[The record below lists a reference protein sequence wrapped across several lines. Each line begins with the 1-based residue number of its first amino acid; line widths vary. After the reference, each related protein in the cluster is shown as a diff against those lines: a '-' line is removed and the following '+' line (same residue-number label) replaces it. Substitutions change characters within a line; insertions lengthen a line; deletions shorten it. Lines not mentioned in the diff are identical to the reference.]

1 MAVKL
6 YPPVIEGA
14 LPAFYGTEKLSVP
27 FSMNR
32 AVGVSEVTG
41 FALKIK
47 TVGGLYI
54 TTLKTVDTSSF
65 DLLNETKVDFDISGL
80 DKPFTVGQYYKVQ
93 LAYIDEGGQVGIFS
107 TVGVIKY
114 TTKPTVTLQNF
125 DVGQINQHNYSYVG
139 VYSQEGATTLGD
151 GQVVKRDSTEKMH
164 SCRFTNQD
172 DMGLFLYD
180 SGYIIHNT
188 AQDDK
193 SYESTESCLIS
204 QDLDINRSYYARFWV
219 KTNNGLEEAS
229 QKYRV
234 MQRQSIS
241 PEITVE
247 LRAELDYDNGFINL
261 RIVDIPPQDP
271 VISGTFLIS
280 RAASN
285 NGYVWEEFRRFDLQ
299 SVVPD
304 KWGAVDCTVE
314 QGVTYKYSLQQYN
327 ANKIYSDR
335 IISNAVY
342 ADFEDAFLYDGEK
355 QLRIRFNPKVSSFKN
370 TVMETKVDTIGSQHP
385 FILRNG
391 NVNYREFPISGLIS
405 YQMDSSHMFMSEEE
419 LNLTEKSFNLTGDNV
434 KAERMFKLKAL
445 EWLTNGRVKL
455 FRSPAEGN
463 YIVRLM
469 NSSLSPNDTVGR
481 MLHTFSSTA
490 YEIAK
495 CTSENLE
502 YYGLIDSREN
512 LTAQTRWVTVDIL
525 EKSKITNGADNDL
538 ITLNDKQFYSIQFM
552 DMRPGTMIYLDGIS
566 IQIGVTGA
574 YAVASEK
581 PFSKI
586 QIAKKDMMQ
595 GLVTY
600 SYKSKVANVFG
611 MIEKVHIEDVPIQ
624 QHVGA
629 FPVQNPGGKNFLASL
644 EDVKTEVLHIAFMR
658 FKKREA
664 RDIFVD
670 VTYKDFVEQGH
681 QAFNFG
687 INGNGKQLQFYSDMD
702 CLNPVD
708 ASYFDNLCLYQ
719 LRFRR
724 TDYRYYYQNKKD
736 PSVYLEP
743 FIKEDHLVDRTS
755 PYFAP
760 YTPYYYDPIIN
771 GIKLIDD
778 HIYDIIID
786 GERVNIAETGS
797 YKITDTQERKP
808 DLRLYPGIIA
818 EISYLKQVITYSFE
832 DSDATVKEAK
842 IAYLSAKEQY
852 QNDWGGGM
860 KATIKLPAE
869 CPPSLNEAQLN
880 NYRAQ
885 VSGVQ
890 NILKSNYSVFI
901 NRLSAAIN
909 DYKGAN
915 GIV

>member
-32 AVGVSEVTG
+32 AVGVSEVAG

-47 TVGGLYI
+47 TVSGLYI

-80 DKPFTVGQYYKVQ
+80 EKPFTVGQYYKVQ
-93 LAYIDEGGQVGIFS
+93 LAFIGVDGQVGIYS

-114 TTKPTVTLQNF
+114 TTKPTVSLQNF
-125 DVGQINQHNYSYVG
+125 DFGHINQHNYTYVG
-139 VYSQEGATTLGD
+139 VYSQEGTVALTKD
-151 GQVVKRDSTEKMH
+151 VVVKRDSTEKMH
-164 SCRFTNQD
+164 SCRFTIQD
-172 DMGLFLYD
+172 DMGGFVYD
-180 SGYIIHNT
+180 SGYIVHNT
-188 AQDDK
+188 TQDDL
-193 SYESTESCLIS
+193 SYESHESCLIS

-219 KTNNGLEEAS
+219 RTINGLEEAS

-234 MQRQSIS
+234 MQRRSIS

-247 LRAELDYDNGFINL
+247 LKAELDYDNGFINL
-261 RIVDIPPQDP
+261 SIVDVPPQDP

-304 KWGAVDCTVE
+304 KWGAIDCTVE

-327 ANKIYSDR
+327 ANKVYSDR

-370 TVMETKVDTIGSQHP
+370 TVMETKIDTIGSQHP

-419 LNLTEKSFNLTGDNV
+419 LALTEKSFDLTGDNI

-445 EWLTNGRVKL
+445 EWLTDGKAKL
-455 FRSPAEGN
+455 FRSPTEGN
-463 YIVRLM
+463 YIVRLL

-495 CTSENLE
+495 YNMDNLE

-512 LTAQTRWVTVDIL
+512 LTPQTRWVTVDL
-525 EKSKITNGADNDL
+525 QEKSLIINGEPTDL
-538 ITLNDKQFYSIQFM
+538 ITLNDKQFYSVSLT
-552 DMRPGTMIYLDGIS
+552 DMRPGTIFYLDGIS
-566 IQIGVTGA
+566 IQIGATGA
-574 YAVASEK
+574 YSVKSDK

-586 QIAKKDMMQ
+586 QIAKQDMTQ

-611 MIEKVHIEDVPIQ
+611 MIEKVHIEDVPIK
-624 QHVGA
+624 QHIGA
-629 FPVQNPGGKNFLASL
+629 FPVNVPGYKNYLASL
-644 EDVKTEVLHIAFMR
+644 EDIKTEVLHIAFMR

-664 RDIFVD
+664 RDIFMNVSYED
-670 VTYKDFVEQGH
+670 YVNKGFD
-681 QAFNFG
+681 AFGFG
-687 INGNGKQLQFYSDMD
+687 PNKPLEFYSDMD
-702 CLNPVD
+702 CLNPFPIED
-708 ASYFDNLCLYQ
+708 FDPMCLYQ
-719 LRFRR
+719 IRFRR

-736 PSVYLEP
+736 PAIYLEP

-760 YTPYYYDPIIN
+760 YSKYYYDPITSSVTEIN
-771 GIKLIDD
+771 D
-778 HIYDIIID
+778 HIYDIVID
-786 GERVNIAETGS
+786 GERINIAETGS
-797 YKITDTQERKP
+797 YEITDTQERKP
-808 DLRLYPGIIA
+808 DLRLYPGIIT
-818 EISYLKQVITYSFE
+818 EISFSKQIITYSFE
-832 DSDATVKEAK
+832 TSDNVVKEAK
-842 IAYLSAKEQY
+842 ESYLAILAQY
-852 QNDWGGGM
+852 NNDWPGGL
-860 KATIKLPAE
+860 TSNYKLPVP
-869 CPPSLNEAQLN
+869 CPPSLDNSNLN
-880 NYRAQ
+880 NYRTQ
-885 VSGVQ
+885 VKYLEGVVQ
-890 NILKSNYSVFI
+890 ASYSSFI
-901 NRLSAAIN
+901 ARLNTAIN
-909 DYKGAN
+909 NYKEAN

>member
-14 LPAFYGTEKLSVP
+14 LPAFYGTEVLSVP

-32 AVGVSEVTG
+32 AVGVSEVAG

-47 TVGGLYI
+47 TVSGLYI
-54 TTLKTVDTSSF
+54 TTLKTEDTASF
-65 DLLNETKVDFDISGL
+65 DLLNETKVDFNISGL

-93 LAYIDEGGQVGIFS
+93 LAYIDTGGQVGIFS

-125 DVGQINQHNYSYVG
+125 DFGQINQHNYTYVG

-151 GQVVKRDSTEKMH
+151 GRVVRRDSTEKLY
-164 SCRFTNQD
+164 SSRFTIQD
-172 DMGLFLYD
+172 DMGVYLYD
-180 SGYIIHNT
+180 SDYIIHN
-188 AQDDK
+188 ASEDNL
-193 SYESTESCLIS
+193 SYEAHESCLIA

-219 KTNNGLEEAS
+219 RTNNGLEVAS

-234 MQRQSIS
+234 MQRRSIS
-241 PEITVE
+241 PEISVD
-247 LRAELDYDNGFINL
+247 LKAELDYDNGFINI
-261 RIVDIPPQDP
+261 RIVDIAPKDP

-304 KWGAVDCTVE
+304 KWSTVDCTIE

-342 ADFEDAFLYDGEK
+342 ADFEDAFLYDGDK
-355 QLRIRFNPKVSSFKN
+355 QLRIRFNPKVTSFKN

-405 YQMDSSHMFMSEEE
+405 YQMDSSHMFMSEED
-419 LNLTEKSFNLTGDNV
+419 LALTEKSFDLSSDNI

-445 EWLTNGRVKL
+445 EWLTNGKVKL
-455 FRSPAEGN
+455 FRSPTEGN

-469 NSSLSPNDTVGR
+469 NSSLSPNDTTGR

-495 CTSENLE
+495 CTAENLE

-512 LTAQTRWVTVDIL
+512 LTAQTRWVTVDIQKQEL
-525 EKSKITNGADNDL
+525 ITNGGPRDL
-538 ITLNDKQFYSIQFM
+538 ITLNDKQFYSLKFV
-552 DMRPGTMIYLDGIS
+552 DMRPGTIIYLDGIS
-566 IQIGVTGA
+566 IQIGATGS
-574 YAVASEK
+574 YSVASEK
-581 PFSKI
+581 PFTKV
-586 QIAKKDMMQ
+586 QIAKQDMTQ
-595 GLVTY
+595 GLLTY

-624 QHVGA
+624 QHIGS
-629 FPVQNPGGKNFLASL
+629 FPITAPGQKNYLASL
-644 EDVKTEVLHIAFMR
+644 EDIKTEVLHIAFIR
-658 FKKREA
+658 FKKRQA
-664 RDIFVD
+664 RDIFID
-670 VTYKDFVEQGH
+670 VSYEDYVNKGEE
-681 QAFNFG
+681 AFNYQRPPYKF
-687 INGNGKQLQFYSDMD
+687 FSDMD
-702 CLNPVD
+702 CLHPIETSELD
-708 ASYFDNLCLYQ
+708 PLCLYQ

-724 TDYRYYYQNKKD
+724 TDYRFYYQNKKD
-736 PSVYLEP
+736 PSIYLEP

-760 YTPYYYDPIIN
+760 YTKWYYDPVNTSVHEITP
-771 GIKLIDD
+771 D
-778 HIYDIIID
+778 IYDIVID
-786 GERVNIAETGS
+786 GERVNIAETEEFFIS
-797 YKITDTQERKP
+797 DLQERKP
-808 DLRLYPGIIA
+808 DLRLYPGLIT
-818 EISYLKQVITYSFE
+818 EISYSKQVITYSFE
-832 DSDATVKEAK
+832 SSDSTVNAAK
-842 IAYLSAKEQY
+842 ISYLTARDQY
-852 QNDWGGGM
+852 TNDWTGGS
-860 KATIKLPAE
+860 KASIKLPIP
-869 CPPSLNEAQLN
+869 CPSSLNDEQLRRYGEQVRYMTSLTSQTYKTFIARLN
-880 NYRAQ
+880 TAIDNY
-885 VSGVQ
+885 
-890 NILKSNYSVFI
+890 KE
-901 NRLSAAIN
+901 
-909 DYKGAN
+909 AN